1 MRRRVLAFTLV
12 AAAAVPQAFAQTPAP
27 GVGQTP
33 PAVPKVLAT
42 AADVQALLAQAKNA
56 MIVQVPGYRAGLEYR
71 TATVA
76 PAVHLKANEFFY
88 VIQGTIALTVGGTLV
103 NQTTQ
108 GADTLR
114 GTEIK
119 DGTVVQLS
127 KGDFYIVPVNT
138 PHSMTPVGGPA
149 ADMAMMLPATPPTQ

>member
-1 MRRRVLAFTLV
+1 MRQRLLAFTLAAV
-12 AAAAVPQAFAQTPAP
+12 AASSSAFAQAQTAAPA
-27 GVGQTP
+27 QTP
-33 PAVPKVLAT
+33 LATPKVLAT
-42 AADVQALLAQAKNA
+42 AADVQALIAQAKNA

-76 PAVHLKANEFFY
+76 PAVHLKSHEFFY
-88 VIQGTIALTVGGTLV
+88 VIQGAISLTVGGSLV
-103 NQTTQ
+103 NQTPQ
-108 GADTLR
+108 GSDTLR

-149 ADMAMMLPATPPTQ
+149 VDMAMMLPAQ

>member
-1 MRRRVLAFTLV
+1 MRNRLLAFTL
-12 AAAAVPQAFAQTPAP
+12 AAVAIAPQAFAQTPAP
-27 GVGQTP
+27 AAAQTP
-33 PAVPKVLAT
+33 PVAPKVLAT
-42 AADVQALLAQAKNA
+42 AADVQALIAQAKNG

-76 PAVHLKANEFFY
+76 PAVHLKSNEFFY
-88 VIQGTIALTVGGTLV
+88 VIQGTISLTVGGTLV
-103 NQTTQ
+103 NQTQQ

-149 ADMAMMLPATPPTQ
+149 ADMAMMLPAAAP